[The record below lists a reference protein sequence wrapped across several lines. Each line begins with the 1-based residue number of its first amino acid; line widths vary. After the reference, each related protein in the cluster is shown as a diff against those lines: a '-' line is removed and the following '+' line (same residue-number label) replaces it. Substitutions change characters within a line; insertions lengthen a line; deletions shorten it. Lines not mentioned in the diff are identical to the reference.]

1 MKNETLRKAIRLE
14 IKRALNEAPAGS
26 FLGQVGSRVR
36 SSLGGRGRQLDRI
49 LTAIP
54 TDKLA
59 RLPKQT
65 KVDLL
70 VALMQRIGISSREF
84 NVIKQRASRAL
95 SGAETQSDE
104 MPMEGKKKK
113 K

>member
-26 FLGQVGSRVR
+26 FLGQVGARVR

-49 LTAIP
+49 LNMIP
-54 TDKLA
+54 TDRLS
-59 RLPKQT
+59 RLPQNT

-70 VALMQRIGISSREF
+70 VALMQKMGISSRDF
-84 NVIKQRASRAL
+84 NIIKQRAVRAL
-95 SGAETQSDE
+95 AGAEKQSN
-104 MPMEGKKKK
+104 MPMEGKTNNK
-113 K
+113 